1 MISQLGKF
9 VLIICLLGCTTAVF
23 AQQSVKG
30 VVTSGDSALSAVTVT
45 VKGTAVATTT
55 DDYGKFRINAGP
67 TDILVFSSV
76 GFIAREIPVGGHKN
90 IDVRLTSEAESLS
103 QVVVVGYGTTKKATL
118 TGAVVS
124 VKGADLAKSP
134 ATNLSNSLAG
144 RIPGLTAVT
153 RSGEPGNDGST
164 LLIRGSNTLNDNTPL
179 VVVDGVPG
187 RQLERID
194 PSDIESVTVLKDASA
209 AIYGARAANG
219 VIMVTTKRGNSGKPT
234 MNLSYDQGFV
244 SPSVIPKMADAAT
257 WAKMVNEIKEYR
269 SMDPVYSEEDIQ
281 KYQDGSDPWGHPNTD
296 WFKAVYKPV
305 SVQRNAHV
313 SLRGGNESVHYLL
326 SAGYRFQDGIYRNS
340 ATNYSQGNFR
350 ANLDAKVNS
359 NIKVSFDLSG
369 RQENRNYPTQSSDNI
384 YSSTMRGKPNIAAR
398 WPNGLPGPDIERG
411 ANPVVMAT
419 SATGYDKD
427 IRYVLESNTKLDIN
441 IPWVKGLSVTS
452 NASIDKF
459 VDNHKLWQTPWYLYY
474 WDGQSYNANNEP
486 QLTKSLRGYA
496 TPQLSQDFNNGN
508 RTTLNGL
515 INYRTTIAGVH
526 NIKALVGMERIT
538 GDSMNFYAAR
548 RNYISS
554 AADQLFAGGDGLN
567 QTNGGG
573 ASVNARLDYFGRLN
587 YNYKEKYLAE
597 FVFRYDGSYIFPSGS
612 NQFGFFPGVSL
623 GYVISEEDFWK
634 KNVRV
639 INNLKIRGSWGQTG
653 NDRIDPYQYLQGY
666 AYAGDGSTPTTYVFN
681 VNEENKAINEIR
693 IANPNVTWEIANQSN
708 IGVDGQLLDGK
719 VFFSM
724 DYFYNLRTNILAY
737 RNASVPSSTGLTLPR
752 QNIGKVVN
760 QGFEF
765 QVGTTGKVGQL
776 TYTVSVNGGYQK
788 NKIKFWDE
796 VPGAPAYQLSTG
808 HPMNTTLYY
817 EAVGIFRDQDAID
830 KYPHWANA
838 KPGDIIFR
846 DVNKDGQINGLDQ
859 VRNDKNDVPTF
870 TGGISIDLQYKNFYA
885 TVLLQGASGAIRKQ
899 FTFSGES
906 GNYLQADAIGRWT
919 PTNIDASKPR
929 AWNFAD
935 EYWMTQYDVNNTY
948 FLRNNNYLRLKN
960 IEFGYNFPAPFLT
973 RAGIK
978 GLRTYVSG
986 LNLATVTKLKN
997 YDPESNSDNPYPSN
1011 KVVNVGLNLTF

>member
-1 MISQLGKF
+1 MNFSLGKF
-9 VLIICLLGCTTAVF
+9 VLIFFLLCFSTAAF
-23 AQQSVKG
+23 AQQAIKG
-30 VVTSGDSALSAVTVT
+30 IVTSGDSALSAVTVT

-55 DDYGKFRINAGP
+55 DDNGKFRINAGP
-67 TDILVFSSV
+67 TEILIFSSV
-76 GFIAREIPVGGHKN
+76 GFVSREIPVGGRRN
-90 IDVRLTSEAESLS
+90 IDVRMTSEAESLS
-103 QVVVVGYGTTKKATL
+103 QVVVVGYGTSKKATL

-234 MNLSYDQGFV
+234 MNVSYDQGFV

-269 SMDPVYSEEDIQ
+269 SLDPVYSADDIQ

-326 SAGYRFQDGIYRNS
+326 SAGYRYQDGIYRNS

-427 IRYVLESNTKLDIN
+427 IRYVLESNAKLDIN
-441 IPWVKGLSVTS
+441 IPWVKGLSVTG

-474 WDGQSYNANNEP
+474 WDGQTYNANNEP

-515 INYRTTIAGVH
+515 INYRTTIGGVH

-634 KNVRV
+634 KNMRV

-765 QVGTTGKVGQL
+765 QIGTTGKAGQL

-808 HPMNTTLYY
+808 HPMNTSLYY
-817 EAVGIFRDQDAID
+817 EAIGIFKDQAAID

-838 KPGDIIFR
+838 KPGDIIFK
-846 DVNKDGQINGLDQ
+846 DVNGDGEINGLDM

-906 GNYLQADAIGRWT
+906 GNYLKDDAIGRWT
-919 PTNIDASKPR
+919 PTNTDASKPR

-948 FLRNNNYLRLKN
+948 FLRNNNYIRLKN

-978 GLRTYVSG
+978 GLRAYVSG